1 MNHIEQHKLKE
12 RRLIHYAFYTTYST
26 RYIYPRKLY
35 LINSGYKNCL
45 QEVLDESMLRTQADE
60 PDNENMTKKQRE
72 TIIQAHMAK
81 YTTKYYES
89 DRRWHS
95 FLPDDSNPRKQK
107 PITKRN

>member
-1 MNHIEQHKLKE
+1 
-12 RRLIHYAFYTTYST
+12 
-26 RYIYPRKLY
+26 
-35 LINSGYKNCL
+35 
-45 QEVLDESMLRTQADE
+45 MLRTQADE

-95 FLPDDSNPRKQK
+95 FLPDDSNPRKQN
-107 PITKRN
+107 PIAKRNWSDLENAIITYYESQKAEEMRKSVLYPEWLVYKWQDTNNSNYMKHIDGEW